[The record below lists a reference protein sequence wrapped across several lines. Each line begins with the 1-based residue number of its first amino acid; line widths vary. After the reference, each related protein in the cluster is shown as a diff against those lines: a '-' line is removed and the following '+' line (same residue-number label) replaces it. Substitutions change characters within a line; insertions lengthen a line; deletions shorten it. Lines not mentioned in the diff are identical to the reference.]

1 MDRTLRRL
9 LTLSLLLG
17 ACTRATKPSDPLVT
31 IETSPGKEFKV
42 LIDSNPTTGYHWE
55 LIGELDKTVVDFVS
69 KDYRADTPQ
78 TTGSGGVD
86 VWVFKAVGPGEAQI
100 TLGYYPPSSA
110 ATDPEQTETFKV
122 SVK

>member
-1 MDRTLRRL
+1 MKKVL
-9 LTLSLLLG
+9 LLAILGLLLG
-17 ACTRATKPSDPLVT
+17 ACTRAAKLSDPLVT

-100 TLGYYPPSSA
+100 TLGYYPPSNA
-110 ATDPEQTETFKV
+110 ATDPERTETFKV